1 MQIES
6 TTNGTMAEVILKLV
20 FAFPLLSL
28 SIDWLIDVKG
38 ESTLDT
44 TRHALA
50 HLPSCLI
57 SNFFCLRGHA
67 WDY

>member
-6 TTNGTMAEVILKLV
+6 TANGTMAEVILKLV

-28 SIDWLIDVKG
+28 SIDWLIDWLIDVKG

-44 TRHALA
+44 TRHDTLST
-50 HLPSCLI
+50 LKQKNL
-57 SNFFCLRGHA
+57 F
-67 WDY
+67 

>member
-28 SIDWLIDVKG
+28 SIDWLIDWLMLKVKARSTRHDTL
-38 ESTLDT
+38 STLKQKN
-44 TRHALA
+44 L
-50 HLPSCLI
+50 
-57 SNFFCLRGHA
+57 F
-67 WDY
+67 

>member
-44 TRHALA
+44 TRHDTLSTIKQKN
-50 HLPSCLI
+50 L
-57 SNFFCLRGHA
+57 F
-67 WDY
+67 